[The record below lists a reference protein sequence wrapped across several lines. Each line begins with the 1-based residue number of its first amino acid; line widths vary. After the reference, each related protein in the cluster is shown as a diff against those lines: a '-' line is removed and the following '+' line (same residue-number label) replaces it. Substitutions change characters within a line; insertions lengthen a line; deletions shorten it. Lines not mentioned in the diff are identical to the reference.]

1 LKEVSLKWLLT
12 ENLDVMTAKTP
23 GNFPTERVDRRT
35 VLPAKVAT
43 FTEQR
48 EIGGMPGALV
58 EDKAGVV
65 LELSKNS
72 NEGTNRSTVKRWEA
86 QEKKLADAIVKG
98 ETLRKKI

>member
-1 LKEVSLKWLLT
+1 
-12 ENLDVMTAKTP
+12 
-23 GNFPTERVDRRT
+23 
-35 VLPAKVAT
+35 
-43 FTEQR
+43 
-48 EIGGMPGALV
+48 MPGALV